1 MIINTPAELIRLQ
14 EKLYKAEMAFQ
25 KLKAMTKQ
33 VPADSWTPEYRDL
46 ANAIHTLGRD
56 VFGMEATFGSPLASN
71 IVEDKTNESERDR
84 KGG

>member
-1 MIINTPAELIRLQ
+1 MSMRADTEMNWEERYRA
-14 EKLYKAEMAFQ
+14 AEMAFH
-25 KLKAMTKQ
+25 KLKAMTKL

-71 IVEDKTNESERDR
+71 IV
-84 KGG
+84 